1 MKEIKWI
8 LYTLY
13 VAGYTSLV
21 WATVIWDGIKVGPN
35 NILLGAISLLV
46 LTILNILAIV
56 IYLHINWNED

>member
-1 MKEIKWI
+1 MKEIKWT

-35 NILLGAISLLV
+35 NILLGAISLTF
-46 LTILNILAIV
+46 LTVLNIV
-56 IYLHINWNED
+56 IIGSYLHINWDED